1 MPSQSSPLASSKPQP
16 SRKTN
21 NNNNNSS
28 PNPMRNQLMDLIRE
42 TRAPEPKRTTETVA
56 SRWDQ
61 LLGTARNNQN
71 AASRSNNQNNTAS
84 PTTSTLL
91 SDLHE
96 DIYSSSI
103 PPITL
108 RLRPTLGRT
117 VDGIYG
123 DPTRGFRLLERKC
136 NENSVR
142 ADMRSQ
148 EKHVR
153 RGQRRKNIR
162 ILRWRKL
169 FMEGFRSEL
178 GRIRRMRSQGW

>member
-1 MPSQSSPLASSKPQP
+1 
-16 SRKTN
+16 
-21 NNNNNSS
+21 
-28 PNPMRNQLMDLIRE
+28 MRNQLLDLIRE
-42 TRAPEPKRTTETVA
+42 TRAPEPKRKESVA

-61 LLGTARNNQN
+61 LLGTARNQN
-71 AASRSNNQNNTAS
+71 AAAASNTPTSDSTKNNTPS
-84 PTTSTLL
+84 TSTLL

-96 DIYSSSI
+96 DIYSSSL

-136 NENSVR
+136 NENNVKQ
-142 ADMRSQ
+142 DMRSQ

-178 GRIRRMRSQGW
+178 ARIRKMRKQGW

>member
-1 MPSQSSPLASSKPQP
+1 
-16 SRKTN
+16 
-21 NNNNNSS
+21 
-28 PNPMRNQLMDLIRE
+28 MRNQLMDLIRE
-42 TRAPEPKRTTETVA
+42 TRAPEPKRKETVA

-61 LLGTARNNQN
+61 LLGNARTQNN
-71 AASRSNNQNNTAS
+71 AAQRSS
-84 PTTSTLL
+84 PENSATTSTSTLL

-96 DIYSSSI
+96 DIYSSSL

-136 NENSVR
+136 HENNVKS
-142 ADMRSQ
+142 DMRSQ

-178 GRIRRMRSQGW
+178 GTIRKMRKQGW

>member
-1 MPSQSSPLASSKPQP
+1 
-16 SRKTN
+16 
-21 NNNNNSS
+21 
-28 PNPMRNQLMDLIRE
+28 MRNQLMDLIRE
-42 TRAPEPKRTTETVA
+42 TRAPEPKRKETVA

-61 LLGTARNNQN
+61 LLGTARNQN
-71 AASRSNNQNNTAS
+71 AAHRNNNENNT
-84 PTTSTLL
+84 PTTTSTSTLL

-96 DIYSSSI
+96 DIYSSSL

-136 NENSVR
+136 HENSVK

-178 GRIRRMRSQGW
+178 GTIRKMRKQGW

>member
-1 MPSQSSPLASSKPQP
+1 
-16 SRKTN
+16 
-21 NNNNNSS
+21 
-28 PNPMRNQLMDLIRE
+28 MRNQLMDLIRE
-42 TRAPEPKRTTETVA
+42 TRAPEPKRKETVA

-61 LLGTARNNQN
+61 LLGTARNQN
-71 AASRSNNQNNTAS
+71 AAAQRSSSTPGNNGA
-84 PTTSTLL
+84 PTSTSTSTLL
-91 SDLHE
+91 SDLHD
-96 DIYSSSI
+96 DIYSSSAL
-103 PPITL
+103 PPIAL

-136 NENSVR
+136 HDNSVK

-153 RGQRRKNIR
+153 RGQRRKNVR
-162 ILRWRKL
+162 ILRWRRL

-178 GRIRRMRSQGW
+178 ATIRKMRKQGW